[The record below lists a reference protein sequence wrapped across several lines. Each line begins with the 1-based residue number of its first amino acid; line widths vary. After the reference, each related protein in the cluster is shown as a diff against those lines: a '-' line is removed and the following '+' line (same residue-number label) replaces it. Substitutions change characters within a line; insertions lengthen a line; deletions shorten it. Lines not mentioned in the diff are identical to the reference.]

1 MQYANLVR
9 PNYRHT
15 FALLVHSTGE
25 VYTSS
30 CDLPQYPLRTLYK
43 RADGILREALR
54 AGYFAHIELVNA
66 RTGRI
71 LWEAVTQ

>member
-1 MQYANLVR
+1 MKYADLVR
-9 PNYRHT
+9 PEYRHT
-15 FALLVHSTGE
+15 FALIVHTTGE

-43 RADGILREALR
+43 RADSILREAVR

-66 RTGRI
+66 RTGHT